1 MALNGMDSR
10 SDCSSHCFSFEQ
22 DFIGNWRCIPLCVR
36 RKLDLVGIKLKL
48 NHWLAL
54 EQPQRQQLVDWSDA
68 PSEWAGFR
76 QHLRDLTVGMADGV
90 VKDLP
95 PAVDAPGSA
104 WIRCRWRLP
113 KQLISVVWRSA
124 WVGFICRSWIGLR
137 CANWPGSHDHH
148 NLDAAFTELLG

>member
-1 MALNGMDSR
+1 MDSR

-95 PAVDAPGSA
+95 PAVDAPWQCMDQVPLAIAEAADQRGVALSVDG
-104 WIRCRWRLP
+104 WVRLSELDRFALC
-113 KQLISVVWRSA
+113 KLVR
-124 WVGFICRSWIGLR
+124 
-137 CANWPGSHDHH
+137 PGHDHH